1 MEGFR
6 RSSTL
11 VIVPTFLVS
20 VIVLC
25 LCLFSSMNP
34 KNLSSTNFL
43 SSFPTKQPSLLSA
56 TSGRDVVSHVKRV
69 SNVEAGLA
77 KARAA
82 IREAIR
88 TKSYTSDSEETFVPR
103 GSVYRNP
110 YGFHQSHIEMVKRFK
125 IWIYKEGER
134 PLVHN
139 GPMKNIYAIEGQF
152 IDEIESRKSPFK
164 AQDPNEAHVL
174 FLPISVGHIVKYI
187 YMPITTYDRDRLVR
201 IFTDYIKVVSH
212 KYPFWNRTNGA
223 DHFMLSCHD
232 WAPDVSMK
240 DPQLYR
246 NLIKVLCNANSS
258 EGFHPNRDVTLPEIK
273 VPPQGFSSERRFI
286 QPPENRTILAFFAGG
301 GHGNI
306 RKILLHHWKDKDEE
320 IQVHKYLP
328 DGQDYNELMGKS
340 KYCLCPSGF
349 EVASPRVVESFYAGC
364 VPVIISDSYVLP
376 FSDVLDWREFS
387 VKIAPEK
394 ITEIKR
400 ILEGIPEKEYRKMQ
414 KGVVK
419 LRRHFELNR
428 PAKPF
433 DILHMVLHS
442 IWLRRLNTLLL

>member
-11 VIVPTFLVS
+11 VIVPTFLVL

-25 LCLFSSMNP
+25 LCLFSSVNP

-56 TSGRDVVSHVKRV
+56 TSDRDVVSHVKRV

-88 TKSYTSDSEETFVPR
+88 TKSYMSDREETFVPR

-110 YGFHQSHIEMVKRFK
+110 SHIEMVKRFK
-125 IWIYKEGER
+125 IWTYKEGER

-164 AQDPNEAHVL
+164 AQDPNKAHVL
-174 FLPISVGHIVKYI
+174 FLPISVGNIVKYI
-187 YMPITTYDRDRLVR
+187 YMPITTYDRDRL
-201 IFTDYIKVVSH
+201 
-212 KYPFWNRTNGA
+212 
-223 DHFMLSCHD
+223 
-232 WAPDVSMK
+232 APDVSMK

-273 VPPQGFSSERRFI
+273 VPPQGFSGERRFI

-320 IQVHKYLP
+320 VQVHKYLP

-394 ITEIKR
+394 MTEIKR
-400 ILEGIPEKEYRKMQ
+400 ILKGIPEKEYRKMQ
-414 KGVVK
+414 KRVVK